1 MKRLIQKQKRRARR
15 KRHVRKTVMGTA
27 DRPRLSVFKSNRYMY
42 VQAIDDQTGTTL
54 LSASSLEKE
63 LRELRRNAEGA
74 SRLGKIA
81 GERLK
86 QQEIE
91 TVVFDRNGYLYHGIV
106 KAICDGVREAGI
118 KV

>member
-15 KRHVRKTVMGTA
+15 KRHVRKTITGTA

-54 LSASSLEKE
+54 LSASNLEQE

-74 SRLGKIA
+74 AKLGKIA

-86 QQEIE
+86 QQQIDC
-91 TVVFDRNGYLYHGIV
+91 VVFDRNGYLYHGVV

>member
-1 MKRLIQKQKRRARR
+1 
-15 KRHVRKTVMGTA
+15 
-27 DRPRLSVFKSNRYMY
+27 MY
-42 VQAIDDQTGTTL
+42 VQAIDDQSGTTL

-63 LRELRRNAEGA
+63 LRELHRNAEGA
-74 SRLGKIA
+74 SQLGKVA

-86 QQEIE
+86 EQQIE
-91 TVVFDRNGYLYHGIV
+91 RVVFDRNGYLYHGIV